1 MQKLSLLTIF
11 TGLLFFLVPPVI
23 AQTNVASPSTSVD
36 INVTQKVKTQQ
47 SLEVKENI
55 CVRVTQ
61 RVQNRVSFYESA
73 QEKWGHVYQGVI
85 SRLKNLTQKLDAKG
99 CDTTQVKTDI
109 TAFEKLI
116 AEYASLFKD
125 FMAATRQVQT
135 YSCQAD
141 ATGRQTA
148 FAAARQKHQLAKTK
162 RQEIRLFYQQTLRPD
177 VKALNQ
183 TCRALLSPKPKVLV
197 SPQPSPAANINQ

>member
-1 MQKLSLLTIF
+1 MPKLLSVVIF
-11 TGLLFFLVPPVI
+11 TGLLFTLVPAVV
-23 AQTNVASPSTSVD
+23 AQSPIASPQGTSVD

-73 QEKWGHVYQGVI
+73 QEKWGHIHQGVI

-99 CDTTQVKTDI
+99 CDTIQVKTDI

-141 ATGRQTA
+141 ASGRQTA
-148 FAAARQKHQLAKTK
+148 FTAARQKHQLAKAK

-183 TCRALLSPKPKVLV
+183 TCRALQSSPRPST
-197 SPQPSPAANINQ
+197 SPNPSPAPTLNQ